1 MYFPIILPTSCV
13 GINRLGVRMLEDVLR
28 FSFITL
34 VATTIAF
41 IFPALVLFFV
51 QVLITVC
58 IFLCILYIIS
68 LFYKGDGD
76 ER

>member
-1 MYFPIILPTSCV
+1 M
-13 GINRLGVRMLEDVLR
+13 LGYILR
-28 FSFITL
+28 FFIL
-34 VATTIAF
+34 ILIVIGIAF
-41 IFPALVLFFV
+41 LFPALMIFFL